1 MSTLDEILKEIK
13 IANDIVILTHN
24 NPDGDAIGS
33 SLAVYT
39 ALKNVGKNVEIIIPE
54 LPRIFN
60 FLPNAEDIKKE
71 GSKEIYDLAISLD
84 CATLKLLNGWSNYFE
99 DAKFRVVVDHHST
112 NAMYGDLNYVDLS
125 APACSQVLYS
135 LFNYYNVE
143 ITPEIGTC
151 LMTGII
157 TDTGGFQYSGVSR
170 ETFEIAADLL
180 DSGVNISRIYKKVFS
195 THTKGNFAL
204 RKIALDRMEL
214 VEDGKVSFTYIT
226 REDEENVNAETGDY
240 EGIVDEGR
248 NIEGVEVAIF
258 LHEVKDGFKVS
269 TRANEYVNVSDVC
282 LMFGGGGHPR
292 AAGATMQGTPEQ
304 IKEKLIK
311 EIRLQLK

>member
-33 SLAVYT
+33 RLAEYT

-99 DAKFRVVVDHHST
+99 DAKFRVVIDHHST